1 MHPVPN
7 TVLPIFVQGTGE
19 EVRLNMASADL
30 ALSRGDPQH
39 ALSLLRAVEPTQPYY
54 LQARDK
60 MASIYLNNLKDKRM
74 FASCYR

>member
-1 MHPVPN
+1 
-7 TVLPIFVQGTGE
+7 
-19 EVRLNMASADL
+19 MASADL
-30 ALSRGDPQH
+30 ALARGDPQH
-39 ALSLLRAVEPTQPYY
+39 ALSLLRAVESTQQYY